1 MSVDADSIRSL
12 YGYNRWANERLWAM
26 AETLPLERT
35 HDRLGASYESI
46 HATLAHI
53 LAAEIIWL
61 SRWRDVSPPRL

>member
-1 MSVDADSIRSL
+1 MNAESIGSL
-12 YGYNRWANERLWAM
+12 YGYNRWANEQLRVL
-26 AETLPLERT
+26 AEALPSERT
-35 HDRLGASYESI
+35 RERLGASYESI